1 MQILQSWSY
10 MVLYGLCALCF
21 FETCVF
27 SSVRGKPSLHWEA
40 SWILI
45 LPEPASSCRRCTMGS
60 GCLEISARW
69 IVFEIRLEFMLQ
81 SCWCSTCSTIFI
93 HFFIHFSWCLII
105 DNHLFPA
112 VLIGQRCLG
121 DRKSCT
127 ACCRAVRHSPWCQ
140 TSRKCWNDGRSR
152 ELEHDWMM
160 ELSGSECSFYLD
172 FLAFRSVFDVY

>member
-1 MQILQSWSY
+1 MGILLEYCKYCSHGLIWS
-10 MVLYGLCALCF
+10 LCTLFLWNMCLL
-21 FETCVF
+21 
-27 SSVRGKPSLHWEA
+27 RG
-40 SWILI
+40 ILI

-60 GCLEISARW
+60 GCLEISAGWMCYNR
-69 IVFEIRLEFMLQ
+69 VGLQPFSSFFHSFFMM
-81 SCWCSTCSTIFI
+81 F
-93 HFFIHFSWCLII
+93 I

-152 ELEHDWMM
+152 ELIGTWLEDDWMM
-160 ELSGSECSFYLD
+160 ELSGSECIRSFYLD
-172 FLAFRSVFDVY
+172 FLAFRGVFDV

>member
-1 MQILQSWSY
+1 

-21 FETCVF
+21 FENLWNMCLQPCARVQTV
-27 SSVRGKPSLHWEA
+27 VALRGILGV
-40 SWILI
+40 LI

-60 GCLEISARW
+60 GCLEISAGW
-69 IVFEIRLEFMLQ
+69 IVSEIMLEFMLQ
-81 SCWCSTCSTIFI
+81 SCWTPNDFHS
-93 HFFIHFSWCLII
+93 FFHSFFMMLI

-152 ELEHDWMM
+152 ELIGTWLEDDWMM
-160 ELSGSECSFYLD
+160 ELSGSECIRSFYLD
-172 FLAFRSVFDVY
+172 FLAFRGVFDVY